1 MFDRQPNHW
10 QQVRNDQNHVLGHLG
25 PGHGTHTAQE
35 RAHQDTGQTGKNTH
49 FESQTGQTSGDQA
62 DTINLCH
69 HIGEGAQD
77 GSEHANQTGQVAFI
91 AGTQK
96 VRNGELAE
104 LAQVGRQKERHQA
117 VTAGPTENE
126 SQAAVTR
133 EVQRSGHAD
142 ERRRRH
148 PVSAGRHTVVDG
160 WHASAGHIVFGCVI
174 GPAHHADT
182 GIEQHRGSQKQVAD
196 PGLGQA
202 HLLQDG
208 QHDHESNEASGVPGV
223 DLVQAFFKVALRLV
237 FTAKHTHYSS
247 PSETPYSMSSLF
259 M

>member
-1 MFDRQPNHW
+1 MLDRQPYHW
-10 QQVRNDQNHVLGHLG
+10 QQVRDDQNHVLSHLG
-25 PGHGTHTAQE
+25 PGNGTHAAQE
-35 RAHQDTGQTGKNTH
+35 RANQDTGQAGKNTH
-49 FESQTGQTSGDQA
+49 LESQTGQTGSDQA

-77 GSEHANQTGQVAFI
+77 GSEDANQTGQVALI
-91 AGTQK
+91 AGTQE
-96 VRNGELAE
+96 VWNGELTE

-117 VTAGPTENE
+117 VTAGPTQNE

-133 EVQRSGHAD
+133 KVERAGHAD
-142 ERRRRH
+142 EGRRRH
-148 PVSAGRHTVVDG
+148 PVSARRHAVVHGRY
-160 WHASAGHIVFGCVI
+160 ASACHIVFGCVI
-174 GPAHHADT
+174 GSAHHADT

-202 HLLQDG
+202 HLLQDS
-208 QHDHESNEASGVPGV
+208 QHDHESNEASGIPGI
-223 DLVQAFFKVALRLV
+223 DLVQALFKVALRLV